1 MDYNTDKILQ
11 RQRICRRCKS
21 FVTFERSDE
30 GQLVCP
36 LCSHKLEPSVN
47 RSKMVRLDKVKE
59 IIAKQ
64 LKDKYGLEYKLASS
78 SKANSL
84 DADFDVPSSQG
95 AADLDAPL
103 SEEAADLD
111 VPDLDVPDS
120 KMK

>member
-36 LCSHKLEPSVN
+36 LCSHKLESSVN
-47 RSKMVRLDKVKE
+47 RSKMIKLDKVKE

-64 LKDKYGLEYKLASS
+64 LKDKYGLEYKLASIVRPTHLMQIS
-78 SKANSL
+78 MLRLHKEL
-84 DADFDVPSSQG
+84 
-95 AADLDAPL
+95 LI
-103 SEEAADLD
+103 
-111 VPDLDVPDS
+111 
-120 KMK
+120 